1 MTTPRPRPS
10 EPLSV
15 PVSRDSVIV
24 ESDRDRDAI
33 SIVEILSILLRYRVM
48 IVGLALL
55 VGFFAGI
62 KSLMSPML
70 YSTEAEFMP
79 KGTRAQ
85 SQLAS
90 LAQQVG
96 LAVGGDAG
104 QSPQFYMDLIKSRP
118 VLNEVG
124 SKQYTVRTDSGTVRG
139 DILTLFNAKGLNAA
153 ERRSFVVELLQGMIA
168 TSTAPKTGVITLT
181 VRTTRPDLS
190 VQIAGNLL
198 DQVNAFNL
206 NTRQQ
211 QASAERV
218 FLEKRLAEARGELRA
233 AEENLQAFM
242 LENRD
247 LKSSPT
253 LALEFNRLNR
263 TVDMRQQLYTGLAQA
278 YEQAKIEEV
287 RDLPVITVV
296 EPPEIPLM
304 PDRRHTLR
312 KVMIAML
319 LSVFAGVV
327 LAFVRNSL
335 AANKSAQPDAFHEYA
350 ELRRDAIQD
359 LTHPWRPIRRL
370 FSSQRPT

>member
-1 MTTPRPRPS
+1 
-10 EPLSV
+10 
-15 PVSRDSVIV
+15 VSRDSVIV